1 MPRSRR
7 QLETHLSYRSGWLRA
22 AILGANDGIVSVACL
37 TLGVAA
43 GGASES
49 AIVIAGVSGLVAGA
63 LSMATG
69 EFVSVSSQRDTEL
82 ADLRIEKRELAED
95 PEGEL
100 EELSKIYEGRG
111 LSPALARQVAT
122 ELSRG
127 DRLAVHARD
136 ELGMDD
142 ARRARPL
149 QAAWASALSFTAGAV
164 LPLLAISLTARGAR
178 IAVCA
183 VLTLLALG
191 LLGYLGAVLGG
202 APRLKAAA
210 RVLVWGALAMA
221 VTSGVGA
228 LTGSVV

>member
-1 MPRSRR
+1 MPRSGR
-7 QLETHLSYRSGWLRA
+7 QSETHLSYRTGWLRA
-22 AILGANDGIVSVACL
+22 AVLGANDGIVSVAGL
-37 TLGVAA
+37 VLGVAA
-43 GGASES
+43 AGASNS

-82 ADLRIEKRELAED
+82 ADLRIEKRELAAD

-100 EELSKIYEGRG
+100 EELIKIYESRG
-111 LSPALARQVAT
+111 LSRVLARQVAV

-136 ELGMDD
+136 ELGMAE
-142 ARRARPL
+142 ARRARPF
-149 QAAWASALSFTAGAV
+149 QAAWASALSFTVGAV
-164 LPLLAISLTARGAR
+164 LPLLAISLAPRGAR
-178 IAVCA
+178 VAVCVA
-183 VLTLLALG
+183 LTLVALG

-210 RVLVWGALAMA
+210 RVLIWGAIAMA
-221 VTSGVGA
+221 ATSGIGA
-228 LTGSVV
+228 LTGSIV